1 VIGAIGYG
9 ASVVALVVA
18 AAGALLALRE
28 RTRGG
33 VALAAR
39 AADLAFVALL
49 AANLLMV
56 AALIGRDFSVA
67 YVTQVGSRATPLLYT
82 VASLWGAL
90 EGSIL
95 FWAVLLAGATSLLV
109 RRTSALDR
117 HLLPVALAVLLGLLA
132 FFVFLIVGPGNPWA
146 RIDPPPPDGPGPNP
160 LLQNHPLMAFHPPL
174 LYVAFVG
181 LAVPYAITIA
191 ALIERRLDGRWLFAA
206 RRWTLGSW
214 IFLTLGLLAGS
225 WWSYSVL
232 GWGGY
237 WAWDPVEN
245 VALLPWLTSTAFLH
259 SAMVQARRG
268 NLRTWNLA
276 LVVASFLLTI
286 LATLVTRSGI
296 LNSVHSFTESQIGPL
311 FLALL
316 AVLLVGTIT
325 AAVLRTPERG
335 TGRAGGST
343 RTSAFLLNNLV
354 LVAIAATVLT
364 GTLFPLFVE
373 AASGAQVSVGAP
385 YFERVVGPLALALIV
400 LVGIGP
406 SLPWDG
412 WDAAARRRLLP
423 GALAAALAA
432 LGVSLQS
439 GQPALVLGASAG
451 TFALVQSAWYM
462 IERIAGRDGRTTSG
476 RWLERLRAR
485 RRGVGGLVIHAALAL
500 IALAVVLDASG
511 RTESIVILRTGE
523 RATLAGNEIQFAG
536 FRRIE
541 RPDRSMLV
549 GDVAVGGQRTARA
562 APALSGFPNAARP
575 IATPAILAGPASDLY
590 VVLLDAAP
598 DTGTATLRV
607 MIRPL
612 VSWIWPAGMVAALG
626 GLLAFWPA
634 ARRSIRQPPP
644 VRPVPVSAL
653 RADP

>member
-1 VIGAIGYG
+1 MIGAIGYG

-296 LNSVHSFTESQIGPL
+296 LNSVHSFTESQIGPR

-373 AASGAQVSVGAP
+373 AASG
-385 YFERVVGPLALALIV
+385 FEALNPL
-400 LVGIGP
+400 P
-406 SLPWDG
+406 HHKFD
-412 WDAAARRRLLP
+412 
-423 GALAAALAA
+423 
-432 LGVSLQS
+432 
-439 GQPALVLGASAG
+439 
-451 TFALVQSAWYM
+451 
-462 IERIAGRDGRTTSG
+462 
-476 RWLERLRAR
+476 
-485 RRGVGGLVIHAALAL
+485 
-500 IALAVVLDASG
+500 
-511 RTESIVILRTGE
+511 
-523 RATLAGNEIQFAG
+523 
-536 FRRIE
+536 
-541 RPDRSMLV
+541 
-549 GDVAVGGQRTARA
+549 
-562 APALSGFPNAARP
+562 
-575 IATPAILAGPASDLY
+575 AIL
-590 VVLLDAAP
+590 
-598 DTGTATLRV
+598 TA
-607 MIRPL
+607 IN
-612 VSWIWPAGMVAALG
+612 
-626 GLLAFWPA
+626 
-634 ARRSIRQPPP
+634 
-644 VRPVPVSAL
+644 
-653 RADP
+653 D